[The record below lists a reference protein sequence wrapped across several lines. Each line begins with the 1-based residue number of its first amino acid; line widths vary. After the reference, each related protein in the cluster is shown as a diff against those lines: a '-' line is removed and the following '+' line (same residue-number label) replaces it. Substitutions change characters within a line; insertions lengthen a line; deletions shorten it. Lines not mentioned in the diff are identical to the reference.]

1 MPDETILI
9 VEDNDITRKGLQII
23 IENGGYKVLA
33 ASDGIEALKI
43 MEVSQPDF
51 ILSDIAMPGMDG
63 YELYQNIRSRPEWVT
78 IPFIFLTARGGRE
91 EVYKGK
97 MLGVEDYLVKPID
110 REELLA
116 TIRTRL
122 SRSQELMLAQLSQA
136 YQASLIMFS
145 NAIELRDDYTRGHV
159 ERVMEYAVLIGKELG
174 WNARRIEELKFGSIL
189 HDVGK
194 IYIRE
199 AILRRPGPLSTGDW
213 EEMKMHPIEG
223 AELIKNI
230 DYLTQAIPVIRHHHE
245 RWDGKGYPDGLA
257 GEQIPLMARVVA
269 VADALDAMT
278 SPRAYRTPAGAR
290 QAYEEIVACA
300 GTFYDPMVV
309 QVFQSAWVKILP
321 LMQRLLNMSEAVPG
335 SEMVDEPS
343 GIDRP
348 PGSNH
353 SQPDGRLA

>member
-1 MPDETILI
+1 MSVETILI
-9 VEDNDITRKGLQII
+9 VEDNDITRQGLQII
-23 IENGGYKVLA
+23 LENGGYNTLT

-43 MEVSQPDF
+43 MEVDKPDF

-63 YELYQNIRSRPEWVT
+63 YEFYQQIRTRPEWVA
-78 IPFIFLTARGGRE
+78 IPFVFLTARGGRE

-116 TIRTRL
+116 TIRSRL

-159 ERVMEYAVLIGKELG
+159 ERVMEYAVLIGRELG
-174 WNARRIEELKFGSIL
+174 WNEQRIEELKYGSIL

-199 AILRRPGPLSTGDW
+199 AILRRPGPLSPSDW
-213 EEMKMHPIEG
+213 EEMKMHPVVG

-230 DYLTQAIPVIRHHHE
+230 DYLIQAIPVVLHHHE
-245 RWDGKGYPDGLA
+245 RWDGKGYPDGLV
-257 GEQIPLMARVVA
+257 GEEIPLMARVVA

-278 SPRAYRTPAGAR
+278 SPRAYRSPAGAR
-290 QAYEEIVACA
+290 QAYDEIVACA
-300 GTFYDPMVV
+300 GSFYDPMIV
-309 QVFQSAWVKILP
+309 QAFQNAWGEILP
-321 LMQRLLNMSEAVPG
+321 LMQELLNMSEAA
-335 SEMVDEPS
+335 SESGMVDGPS
-343 GIDRP
+343 GTNLSLYNSR
-348 PGSNH
+348 S
-353 SQPDGRLA
+353 RLTDQSV

>member
-9 VEDNDITRKGLQII
+9 VEDNDITRQGLQII
-23 IENGGYKVLA
+23 LANGGYRTLT
-33 ASDGIEALKI
+33 ASDGIEALKL
-43 MEVSQPDF
+43 MEECKPDF
-51 ILSDIAMPGMDG
+51 ILSDIAMPVMDG
-63 YELYQNIRSRPEWVT
+63 YEFYQNIRARPEWVT

-116 TIRTRL
+116 TIRSRL

-159 ERVMEYAVLIGKELG
+159 ERVMEYAVLLGRELG
-174 WNARRIEELKFGSIL
+174 WNEQLINELKYGSIL

-194 IYIRE
+194 IYIHE
-199 AILRRPGPLSTGDW
+199 AILRRPGPLSPGDW
-213 EEMKMHPIEG
+213 EEMKLHPVVG

-230 DYLTQAIPVIRHHHE
+230 EYLQYALPVIRHHHE
-245 RWDGKGYPDGLA
+245 RWDGKGYPDGLV
-257 GEQIPLMARVVA
+257 GEEIPLMARVVA

-278 SPRAYRTPAGAR
+278 SPRG
-290 QAYEEIVACA
+290 IV
-300 GTFYDPMVV
+300 P
-309 QVFQSAWVKILP
+309 
-321 LMQRLLNMSEAVPG
+321 RLAP
-335 SEMVDEPS
+335 
-343 GIDRP
+343 
-348 PGSNH
+348 
-353 SQPDGRLA
+353 GRLTMKSLPVLVLFMIR

>member
-23 IENGGYKVLA
+23 LENGGYEVLA

-43 MEVSQPDF
+43 MEVSHTDF
-51 ILSDIAMPGMDG
+51 ILSDIAMPGMGG
-63 YELYQNIRSRPEWVT
+63 YELYENIRSRPEWVA
-78 IPFIFLTARGGRE
+78 IPFVFLTARGGRE

-116 TIRTRL
+116 TIRSRL

-159 ERVMEYAVLIGKELG
+159 ERVMEYAMLLGSELG
-174 WNARRIEELKFGSIL
+174 WNQRQIEELKFGSIL

-194 IYIRE
+194 IYIQE

-213 EEMKMHPIEG
+213 KEMKMHPVVG

-230 DYLTQAIPVIRHHHE
+230 DYLTQAIPVIRYHHE
-245 RWDGKGYPDGLA
+245 RWDGKGYPDGLV

-278 SPRAYRTPAGAR
+278 SPRAYRTPAGAK
-290 QAYEEIVACA
+290 QAYEEIVACS
-300 GTFYDPMVV
+300 GSFYDPMIV
-309 QVFQSAWVKILP
+309 QVFQDAWSKILP
-321 LMQRLLNMSEAVPG
+321 LMQKLLNMTEAV
-335 SEMVDEPS
+335 SEPETADES
-343 GIDRP
+343 SETDRS

>member
-9 VEDNDITRKGLQII
+9 VEDNDITRQGLQII
-23 IENGGYKVLA
+23 LENGGYKILA
-33 ASDGIEALKI
+33 ASDGIEALKM
-43 MEVSQPDF
+43 MEANKPDF

-63 YELYQNIRSRPEWVT
+63 YELYQNIRNRSEWVA
-78 IPFIFLTARGGRE
+78 IPFVFLTARGGRE
-91 EVYKGK
+91 EIYKGK

-116 TIRTRL
+116 TVRSRL

-159 ERVMEYAVLIGKELG
+159 ERVMEYAGLIGKELG
-174 WNARRIEELKFGSIL
+174 WNERQIVELKFGSIL

-199 AILRRPGPLSTGDW
+199 AILRRPGPLSPSDW
-213 EEMKMHPIEG
+213 EEMKLHPLVG

-230 DYLTQAIPVIRHHHE
+230 DYLSQAISVIRHHHE
-245 RWDGKGYPDGLA
+245 RWDGKGYPDGLV
-257 GEQIPLMARVVA
+257 GEQIPVMARVVA

-278 SPRAYRTPAGAR
+278 SPRNYRTPAGAK
-290 QAYEEIVACA
+290 QAYDEIVACA
-300 GTFYDPMVV
+300 GSFYDPTIVKA
-309 QVFQSAWVKILP
+309 FQNAWDKILP
-321 LMQRLLNMSEAVPG
+321 LMLKLLNMEDGFSESEKADG
-335 SEMVDEPS
+335 SS
-343 GIDRP
+343 GTDP
-348 PGSNH
+348 LPGSNH
-353 SQPDGRLA
+353 SRPTGRLA

>member
-23 IENGGYKVLA
+23 LDNGGYNVLA

-43 MEVSQPDF
+43 MEISQPDF
-51 ILSDIAMPGMDG
+51 ILSDIAMPDMDG
-63 YELYQNIRSRPEWVT
+63 YELYQNVRSRPEWVT
-78 IPFIFLTARGGRE
+78 IPFVFLTARGGRE
-91 EVYKGK
+91 EIYKGK

-116 TIRTRL
+116 TIRSRL

-159 ERVMEYAVLIGKELG
+159 ERVMEYAVLIGRELG
-174 WNARRIEELKFGSIL
+174 WNERHIEELKFGSIL
-189 HDVGK
+189 HDIGK

-213 EEMKMHPIEG
+213 EEMKMHPVVG

-230 DYLTQAIPVIRHHHE
+230 DYLAHAIPVIRHHHE
-245 RWDGKGYPDGLA
+245 RWDGKGYPDGLI
-257 GEQIPLMARVVA
+257 GEEIPLIARVVA
-269 VADALDAMT
+269 IADALDAMT
-278 SPRAYRTPAGAR
+278 SPRAYRTPAGAK
-290 QAYEEIVACA
+290 QAYDEILACS
-300 GTFYDPMVV
+300 GSFYDPMLVR
-309 QVFQSAWVKILP
+309 VFQDAWAKILP
-321 LMQRLLNMSEAVPG
+321 LMQRLLNMTGAVSE
-335 SEMVDEPS
+335 SELVDESSGTDPS
-343 GIDRP
+343 
-348 PGSNH
+348 
-353 SQPDGRLA
+353 PDNNRFPLTGR

>member
-9 VEDNDITRKGLQII
+9 VEDNDITRQGLQII
-23 IENGGYKVLA
+23 LENGGYKALA

-43 MEVSQPDF
+43 MDVNKPDF

-63 YELYQNIRSRPEWVT
+63 YEFYENIRKRPEWVA
-78 IPFIFLTARGGRE
+78 IPFVFLTARGGRE
-91 EVYKGK
+91 EVQKGK

-116 TIRTRL
+116 TIRSRL

-174 WNARRIEELKFGSIL
+174 WNDQRIAELKFGSIL

-194 IYIRE
+194 IYIPE
-199 AILRRPGPLSTGDW
+199 TILRRPGPLSPRDW
-213 EEMKMHPIEG
+213 EEMKLHPLVG

-230 DYLTQAIPVIRHHHE
+230 NYLTQAIPVIRHHHE
-245 RWDGKGYPDGLA
+245 RWDGSGYPDGLV
-257 GEQIPLMARVVA
+257 GEQIPVMARVVA

-278 SPRAYRTPAGAR
+278 SPRNYRTPAAAK
-290 QAYEEIVACA
+290 QAYEEIVACS
-300 GTFYDPMVV
+300 GTYYDPMIVKT
-309 QVFQSAWVKILP
+309 FQKAWDKILP
-321 LMQRLLNMSEAVPG
+321 LMKKLLNMEEEVSESERPDG
-335 SEMVDEPS
+335 SS
-343 GIDRP
+343 GTDQL

-353 SQPDGRLA
+353 SRPGGQLA

>member
-9 VEDNDITRKGLQII
+9 VEDNDITRQGLQII
-23 IENGGYKVLA
+23 LENGGYSILA

-43 MEVSQPDF
+43 MEHIKPDF

-63 YELYQNIRSRPEWVT
+63 YQFYENLRARPEWVT
-78 IPFIFLTARGGRE
+78 IPFVFLTARGGRE
-91 EVYKGK
+91 EVHKGK

-116 TIRTRL
+116 TIRSRL

-136 YQASLIMFS
+136 YQSSLIMFS

-174 WNARRIEELKFGSIL
+174 WNNQRIEELKFGSIL

-194 IYIRE
+194 IYVHE
-199 AILRRPGPLSTGDW
+199 AILRRPGPLSPGDW
-213 EEMKMHPIEG
+213 EEMKMHPVVG

-230 DYLTQAIPVIRHHHE
+230 DYLTYALPVIRHHHE
-245 RWDGKGYPDGLA
+245 RWDGNGYPDGLV

-300 GTFYDPMVV
+300 GSFYDPMIV
-309 QVFQSAWVKILP
+309 QVFQNAWSKIMP
-321 LMQRLLNMSEAVPG
+321 LMQKLLNMTEAVSESESADG
-335 SEMVDEPS
+335 SS
-343 GIDRP
+343 GIDRS
-348 PGSNH
+348 PGNNH
-353 SQPDGRLA
+353 SQPGGQSA